1 MNFIEKKISL
11 VSLKIIRSMVDP
23 KVVEEL
29 ADKTSILIENEDLR
43 RRMGRAGRQE
53 IETGKFSIEKRN
65 EKLKRIFDEV
75 TET

>member
-1 MNFIEKKISL
+1 M
-11 VSLKIIRSMVDP
+11 KIIRSMVDP